1 MTTALT
7 ISMLV
12 IYIAVMMGIGLY
24 TTKKTKSVNDFV
36 LGGRNVGSW
45 LTAFAYGT
53 SYFSA
58 VVFIGY
64 AGQFGWSYGVSAA
77 WIGVGNALIGSALAW
92 MVLGKRTRIMSNHL
106 NAKTMPEFFEKRFD
120 SKGLKIASAL
130 IVFIFLIPYTASVY
144 NGLSRLFN
152 MAFNLD
158 SEGSY
163 KIFII
168 AMAII
173 TAIYVILG
181 GYAATAINDFVQG
194 IVMLGGIIAE
204 K

>member
-58 VVFIGY
+58 VVFY
-64 AGQFGWSYGVSAA
+64 R
-77 WIGVGNALIGSALAW
+77 LC
-92 MVLGKRTRIMSNHL
+92 RTVRLELRRICGMD
-106 NAKTMPEFFEKRFD
+106 R
-120 SKGLKIASAL
+120 
-130 IVFIFLIPYTASVY
+130 
-144 NGLSRLFN
+144 RR
-152 MAFNLD
+152 
-158 SEGSY
+158 
-163 KIFII
+163 
-168 AMAII
+168 
-173 TAIYVILG
+173 
-181 GYAATAINDFVQG
+181 
-194 IVMLGGIIAE
+194 
-204 K
+204 

>member
-58 VVFIGY
+58 VVFIFRTGLNH
-64 AGQFGWSYGVSAA
+64 QNSVFST
-77 WIGVGNALIGSALAW
+77 GNSQVQQADLTQLRVRQGDVTNRW
-92 MVLGKRTRIMSNHL
+92 RGNRW
-106 NAKTMPEFFEKRFD
+106 
-120 SKGLKIASAL
+120 KGNRHGI
-130 IVFIFLIPYTASVY
+130 YT
-144 NGLSRLFN
+144 F
-152 MAFNLD
+152 
-158 SEGSY
+158 
-163 KIFII
+163 
-168 AMAII
+168 
-173 TAIYVILG
+173 
-181 GYAATAINDFVQG
+181 
-194 IVMLGGIIAE
+194 
-204 K
+204 